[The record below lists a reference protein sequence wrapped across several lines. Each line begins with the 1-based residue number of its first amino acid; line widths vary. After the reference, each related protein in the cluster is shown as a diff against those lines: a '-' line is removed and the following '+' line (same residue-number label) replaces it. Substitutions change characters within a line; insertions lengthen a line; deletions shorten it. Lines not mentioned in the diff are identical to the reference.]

1 MARPDQPRRRTGP
14 ETADSP
20 ASRPARPFG
29 RSRDRQHSAGAARAL
44 AVTRITSTDSRRGY
58 HAPLV
63 QFHHAAE
70 EDTMADKNTGAE
82 EDKWW
87 EQKFSSRRSASGRT
101 YSDYRPAYQYGY
113 ESGRH
118 NMGRN
123 WNDVESDLRTG
134 WDKYEGRGQSTW
146 DHVKDAVRDAWDR
159 ITGQH
164 DVDADRM
171 SESNVGRTSRNF

>member
-1 MARPDQPRRRTGP
+1 LAGRGIGGTPQPGSRAVGDPDHVDR
-14 ETADSP
+14 
-20 ASRPARPFG
+20 FG
-29 RSRDRQHSAGAARAL
+29 KRL
-44 AVTRITSTDSRRGY
+44 PCAV
-58 HAPLV
+58 V

-70 EDTMADKNTGAE
+70 EDTMADKHTWAQ

-87 EQKFSSRRSASGRT
+87 EQNFSSRPYASGRT

-159 ITGQH
+159 VTGQH